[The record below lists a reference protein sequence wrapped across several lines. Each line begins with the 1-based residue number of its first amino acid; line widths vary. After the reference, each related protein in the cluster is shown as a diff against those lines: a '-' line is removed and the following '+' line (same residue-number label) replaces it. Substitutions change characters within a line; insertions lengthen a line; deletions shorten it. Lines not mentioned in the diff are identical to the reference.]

1 MQIVDWVSPLAQI
14 PPGLAG
20 ILHDGP
26 PVKPRPASTVLL
38 LREGEPWEVLM
49 MLRPGGADFAPGA
62 HVFPGGS
69 VHPEDRLLGDPGAGA
84 AIRELF
90 EELGILLAR
99 GPAGFATEQDAE
111 RLRLRLAHGVSFP
124 LALKEARLA
133 PAADELAY
141 FARWVTPEQLRRR
154 FDTRFYLARLPA
166 GQEVHPQPGEVEAW
180 RWVAPAEALADPK
193 FNMVFATRRVLEMV
207 AVEESAAALL
217 ERYRARR
224 RVPIVRPVVRVVDGR
239 FEVVSETLPATP
251 RARWRRSR

>member
-1 MQIVDWVSPLAQI
+1 LAQI

-26 PVKPRPASTVLL
+26 PVKPRPAATVLL
-38 LREGEPWEVLM
+38 LRGGAPWEVLM

-69 VHPEDRLLGDPGAGA
+69 VHPEDRLLGDPAAAA

-99 GPAGFATEQDAE
+99 GPAGFATEKDAE

-124 LALKEARLA
+124 LALKEARLT
-133 PAADELAY
+133 PAVEELVY
-141 FARWVTPEQLRRR
+141 FARWVTPAQLRRR
-154 FDTRFYLARLPA
+154 FDTRFYLARQPA

-180 RWVAPAEALADPK
+180 RWVSAADALGDPG
-193 FNMVFATRRVLEMV
+193 FTMVFATRRVLEMV
-207 AVEESAAALL
+207 AVEQSAKALL
-217 ERYRARR
+217 ERYRVRR
-224 RVPIVRPVVRVVDGR
+224 RVPIVRPVVRVVDGK
-239 FEVVSETLPATP
+239 FEVVAGTLPRIP
-251 RARWRRSR
+251 RRRR